1 MKEYFKNMK
10 IGRKLTAAFSL
21 IIVLYCV
28 TVIVAVASLR
38 DIAGKMEKLYTEP
51 FANVQTSQELI
62 ANLQSVGKYLVLIV
76 TSDDPVEEEDYYEEV
91 LSLVEAEKEGLRR
104 LAEGYVSGPEKVAE
118 LQVEFGKLETP
129 RNEVLSLWQAQK
141 SGEALKSYVSD
152 YVEQSNKVRSI
163 LGDVVELS
171 RKDAEDSL
179 ARAQE
184 INSGIIWAVAIA
196 SAVIVASSAILCV
209 TLTKSVVRPISQVR
223 RAAETIA
230 AGQLNVDLEYTSTNE
245 LGKLADDIRSTAK
258 ALTEYVTEVRTG
270 MLALGGGH
278 LNYRPQVEFKGD
290 FVALGEALQEI
301 SDLLRTSMRQIAN
314 SAIQVS
320 GGSTQVSVGAQSLA
334 QGASEQAGA
343 VQELA
348 ARINEIADGV
358 QANADHAVQSSRV
371 ADQLG
376 KDLRSCSEQMDET
389 LKSIR
394 EIRGNSEEINGI
406 VAEIE
411 DIAFRTNI
419 LALNAS
425 VEAARAGEAGRGFA
439 VVAGE
444 VRRLAAK
451 TSEAT
456 KRTAGLIEKNSTAV
470 ADGMASVSET
480 AKRLDESVDSARQ
493 VNQIVEKIS
502 GLSIQQADAINQI
515 RKSVE
520 AISEI
525 VQGNSATSEESA
537 AASEELSA
545 QAGILR
551 ELVEKFEVSAGR
563 TPGWVRHL

>member
-1 MKEYFKNMK
+1 MKEYMKNMK

-28 TVIVAVASLR
+28 TVIVAMVSMR

-62 ANLQSVGKYLVLIV
+62 ANLQSAGKFLVLMV
-76 TSDDPVEEEDYYEEV
+76 TSDDPAEEENFYKEV
-91 LSLVEAEKEGLRR
+91 LSLVEAEKEGLKR
-104 LAEGYVSGPEKVAE
+104 LADGYVSGPEKVAE
-118 LQVEFGKLETP
+118 LQVELGKLDAP
-129 RNEVLSLWQAQK
+129 RNEVLSLWQAGK
-141 SGEALKSYVSD
+141 NDEALKSYAD
-152 YVEQSNKVRSI
+152 GYVEQSNKVRDI
-163 LGDVVELS
+163 LAEVVELS
-171 RKDAEDSL
+171 RKDAEGSL
-179 ARAQE
+179 YRAQE
-184 INSGIIWAVAIA
+184 INRGIMWAVAVA
-196 SAVIVASSAILCV
+196 SAVIVASSTILCV

-223 RAAETIA
+223 KAAETIA
-230 AGQLNVDLEYTSTNE
+230 AGQLNVDLEYTSANE
-245 LGKLADDIRSTAK
+245 LGRLAEDIRSTAR
-258 ALTEYVTEVRTG
+258 ALKEYVSEVRTG
-270 MLALGGGH
+270 MLALGSRH

-290 FVALGEALQEI
+290 FVALGEALEEI
-301 SDLLRTSMRQIAN
+301 SGLLRTSMRQIAN
-314 SAIQVS
+314 SAVQVS
-320 GGSTQVSVGAQSLA
+320 GGAAQVSVGAQSLA

-376 KDLRSCSEQMDET
+376 KDLKSCSEQMDET
-389 LKSIR
+389 LKTIR
-394 EIRGNSEEINGI
+394 EVRGNSEEINGI

-451 TSEAT
+451 TSEAS
-456 KRTAGLIEKNSTAV
+456 KRTAGLIERNSTAV
-470 ADGMASVSET
+470 ADGMISVSET

-493 VNQIVEKIS
+493 VNQIVQKIS

-551 ELVEKFEVSAGR
+551 ELVEKFEV
-563 TPGWVRHL
+563 

>member
-21 IIVLYCV
+21 IIVLCCV

-451 TSEAT
+451 TSEAS

-551 ELVEKFEVSAGR
+551 ELVEKFEV
-563 TPGWVRHL
+563 

>member
-76 TSDDPVEEEDYYEEV
+76 TSDDPVEEEGYYEEV

-118 LQVEFGKLETP
+118 LQVEFGKLEAP

-163 LGDVVELS
+163 LADVVALS
-171 RKDAEDSL
+171 RKDAEGSL

-184 INSGIIWAVAIA
+184 INSGIIWAVAVA
-196 SAVIVASSAILCV
+196 SAVIVTSSAILCV

-230 AGQLNVDLEYTSTNE
+230 AGQLNVDLEYTSDNE

-258 ALTEYVTEVRTG
+258 ALTEYVSEVRTG

-278 LNYRPQVEFKGD
+278 LNYQPQVEFKGD

-301 SDLLRTSMRQIAN
+301 SSLLRASMRQIAN

-320 GGSTQVSVGAQSLA
+320 GGAAQVSVGAQSLA

-451 TSEAT
+451 TSEAS

-470 ADGMASVSET
+470 ADGMTSVSET

-551 ELVEKFEVSAGR
+551 ELVEKFEV
-563 TPGWVRHL
+563 

>member
-62 ANLQSVGKYLVLIV
+62 ANLQSVGKFLVLIV
-76 TSDDPVEEEDYYEEV
+76 TSDDLSDEEGYYEEV
-91 LSLVEAEKEGLRR
+91 LALVEAEKDGLAR
-104 LAEGYVSGPEKVAE
+104 LADGYVSGPEKVAQ
-118 LQVEFGKLETP
+118 LQVEFEKLGPP
-129 RNEVLSLWQAQK
+129 RNEVLSLWEAGK
-141 SGEALKSYVSD
+141 SEEALAVYTDD
-152 YVEQSNKVRSI
+152 YVEQSTKVRGI
-163 LGDVVELS
+163 LGEVVELS

-184 INSGIIWAVAIA
+184 INSGIIWAVAVA
-196 SAVIVASSAILCV
+196 SAVIVASSTVLCMI
-209 TLTKSVVRPISQVR
+209 LTKSVVRPISQVR
-223 RAAETIA
+223 KAAEAIA
-230 AGQLNVDLEYTSTNE
+230 AGQLNVNLEYHSANE
-245 LGKLADDIRSTAK
+245 LGKLADDIRSTAG
-258 ALTEYVTEVRTG
+258 ALKEYVSEIRTG
-270 MLALGGGH
+270 MQALGSGH
-278 LNYRPQVEFKGD
+278 LNYQPQVEFKGD
-290 FVALGEALQEI
+290 FVAVGEALQEI
-301 SDLLRTSMRQIAN
+301 SSLLRASMRQIAS

-320 GGSTQVSVGAQSLA
+320 GGAAQVSVGAQSLA

-358 QANADHAVQSSRV
+358 QANAEHAVHSSRV
-371 ADQLG
+371 AEQLG
-376 KDLRSCSEQMDET
+376 KGLRACSEQMDET

-394 EIRGNSEEINGI
+394 EIRGNSDEINGI

-425 VEAARAGEAGRGFA
+425 VEASRAGEAGRGFA

-451 TSEAT
+451 TSEAS

-470 ADGMASVSET
+470 VEGMTSVSET
-480 AKRLDESVDSARQ
+480 AKRLDQSVESARQ
-493 VNQIVEKIS
+493 VNQIVGKIS
-502 GLSIQQADAINQI
+502 GLSVQQADAINQI

-551 ELVEKFEVSAGR
+551 ELVEKFEV
-563 TPGWVRHL
+563 